1 MPGLMVREFP
11 FRREGLLVLFVHG
24 ASVTAVVR
32 GSTGEPVVLISGQP
46 FPGAAGSHRP
56 DSISADL
63 ISADLINAA
72 RAVLDAAEFR
82 VFEKVT
88 AGWDLGVPDR
98 FVTADGEVLSVF
110 EVRII

>member
-1 MPGLMVREFP
+1 MVREFP

-46 FPGAAGSHRP
+46 FPVASGSHRT
-56 DSISADL
+56 
-63 ISADLINAA
+63 DLINAA

-82 VFEKVT
+82 VFEKVA
-88 AGWDLGVPDR
+88 AGWEAGVPDR

-110 EVRII
+110 QVRVD